1 MKNVN
6 SCYYP
11 AYWKNDPKNTRKKT
25 NEVAE
30 LRFKT
35 TQTVASFFTK
45 NVKKISKSQQE
56 NYDID

>member
-1 MKNVN
+1 MI
-6 SCYYP
+6 
-11 AYWKNDPKNTRKKT
+11 RKIREKT

-45 NVKKISKSQQE
+45 NVRKISKSQQE